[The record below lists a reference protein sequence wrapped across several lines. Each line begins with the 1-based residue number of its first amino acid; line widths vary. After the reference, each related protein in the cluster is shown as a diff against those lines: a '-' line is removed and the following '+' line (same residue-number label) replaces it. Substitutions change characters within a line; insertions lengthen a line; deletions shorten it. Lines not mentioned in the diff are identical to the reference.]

1 MPLERLPGVAAVAG
15 RTRQVATALR
25 AGNPGRLVASRV
37 AESDRRRPR
46 GAQGVPMNRTGAE
59 LVRHALEAL
68 GVRFT
73 FGIPGVHNTEIYDQ
87 LAASPSIEP
96 VLVTHEGGGA
106 FMADAVSRLGG
117 SVGTLLIVPAA
128 GITHAASGIGE
139 AFLDG
144 IPMLVISGGIR
155 RDTGR
160 RFQLHDVDQHALLKP
175 ITKGS
180 WLARSHAE
188 IVPAIFAAYQCAASG
203 EPGPAYVE
211 IPVDLQLFKGDPGE
225 LPPPPVAAVPPLPG
239 DRDLD
244 RAAELLAA
252 ATAPGI
258 FCGWGAVDAT
268 VELEALAERLGAPV
282 ATTLQGLS
290 SFRADHPL
298 HAAFAL
304 GPSAAPA
311 GVNAF
316 AHCDCL
322 LAVGTRFA
330 EIPTGSYGARVPE
343 DLVHVDIN
351 PASIGANHPARV
363 GLIGDARPT
372 LRVLLERLGPAT
384 AASRVRADAQAQRI
398 ASDKAAY
405 RAEWLA
411 HDSRGRVNP
420 ARFFAALRRA
430 LPRDAVV
437 VADDGNH
444 TFLTAE
450 LMPMLEPRTFL
461 SPTDFNCMGYCI
473 PATIGCKLA
482 RPARTVVGIVGDGA
496 LRMTGLEAVTATGRG
511 LGVVWF
517 VFNDGELSQ
526 ISQAQQI
533 PLNRKTC
540 SVLTEL
546 DVAAL
551 ATAVGAEPVLIA
563 DDAAIE
569 SGIAA
574 ALAAAGRGRPA
585 LVDVRIDYSK
595 RTRFTTGTV
604 RTTLDRFDLST
615 KLRFLSRA
623 LWRRISE

>member
-1 MPLERLPGVAAVAG
+1 M
-15 RTRQVATALR
+15 
-25 AGNPGRLVASRV
+25 S
-37 AESDRRRPR
+37 
-46 GAQGVPMNRTGAE
+46 RTGAE
-59 LVRHALEAL
+59 LVREALESL
-68 GVRFT
+68 GVRYT

-87 LAASPSIEP
+87 LAASPTVEP
-96 VLVTHEGGGA
+96 VLVAHEGGGA
-106 FMADAVSRLGG
+106 FMADAVSRVSA

-160 RFQLHDVDQHALLKP
+160 RFQLHDVDQHALLRP
-175 ITKGS
+175 ITKGT

-188 IVPAIFAAYQCAASG
+188 IVPAIYAAHALATSG
-203 EPGPAYVE
+203 EPGPVYVE
-211 IPVDLQLFKGDPGE
+211 VPVDLQLFKGDPG
-225 LPPPPVAAVPPLPG
+225 ARPPLPAPAAPPLPPSAE
-239 DRDLD
+239 LD
-244 RAAELLAA
+244 RAAALLTAA
-252 ATAPGI
+252 RAPGI
-258 FCGWGAVDAT
+258 FCGWGAVGPSA
-268 VELEALAERLGAPV
+268 ELEAIAERLGAPV

-316 AHCDCL
+316 ARCDAL

-330 EIPTGSYGARVPE
+330 EIPTGSFGARVPQ

-351 PASIGANHPARV
+351 PASIGANYPARV
-363 GLIGDARPT
+363 ALVGDARPT
-372 LRVLLERLGPAT
+372 LRALLERLG
-384 AASRVRADAQAQRI
+384 AASDAIRTRSAAMAAQI
-398 ASDKAAY
+398 KLDKEAY
-405 RAEWLA
+405 LAEWLA
-411 HDSRGRVNP
+411 HDANGRVNP
-420 ARFFAALRRA
+420 AHFFAALRRA
-430 LPRDAVV
+430 LPRDAIVC
-437 VADDGNH
+437 ADDGNH

-450 LMPMLEPRTFL
+450 LMPILEPRTFL

-473 PATIGCKLA
+473 PATIGAKLA
-482 RPARTVVGIVGDGA
+482 LPSRTVVGIVGDGA

-511 LGVVWF
+511 LGIAWF

-526 ISQAQQI
+526 ISQAQEI

-540 SVLTEL
+540 SVLGEL

-551 ATAVGAEPVLIA
+551 AAAVGAEHVAIA
-563 DDAAIE
+563 GDGAIE
-569 SGIAA
+569 TGIAA
-574 ALAAAGRGRPA
+574 ALAAAGRRRPV
-585 LVDVRIDYSK
+585 LVDVRVDYSK

-604 RTTLDRFDLST
+604 RTTLDGFDTGT
-615 KLRFLSRA
+615 KARFLARA
-623 LWRRISE
+623 LWRRIAG